1 MREKFVLNVQVKSIS
16 VLFTRNPYK
25 EQLEHLEKEGRE
37 VYGCIK
43 RRDLV
48 ECFVKYKD
56 SSSVFYMVIDIVG

>member
-25 EQLEHLEKEGRE
+25 EQKEGRE

-43 RRDLV
+43 KMDLV